1 MIRASFIVISAL
13 ALAACATSQPVSEG
27 QAKIDARAAEL
38 RKNEKF
44 PVLGPLPSKKDVVG
58 EGIPK
63 STGSELRNA
72 ASELI
77 SLRNAAG
84 DSDGELTTDE
94 TVAEL
99 RSMVA
104 MLREGR
110 QPAPPEVDVEAL
122 AFPTPP
128 PLD

>member
-1 MIRASFIVISAL
+1 MTRAPFIVVSAL
-13 ALAACATSQPVSEG
+13 ALAACASSQPVSEG
-27 QAKIDARAAEL
+27 QAQIDARAAEL
-38 RKNEKF
+38 QKYEKF
-44 PVLGPLPSKKDVVG
+44 PVLGPLPSRKDVMG
-58 EGIPK
+58 DGIPE
-63 STGSELRNA
+63 SAGSELRSA
-72 ASELI
+72 ASELV

-84 DSDGELTTDE
+84 ERRGELTTDE